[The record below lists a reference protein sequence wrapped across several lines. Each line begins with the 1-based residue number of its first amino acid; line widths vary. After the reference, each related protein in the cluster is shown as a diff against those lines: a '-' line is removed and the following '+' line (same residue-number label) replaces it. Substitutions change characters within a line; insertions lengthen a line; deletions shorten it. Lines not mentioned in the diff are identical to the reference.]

1 MRPESRVC
9 VRCRHRLVVCD
20 GQKEHSSAADHPRIC
35 KLSLGHEGENSVL
48 GVVSQTMTRVKPGG
62 QEAISAGRRSSQIE
76 HVKKATRFEDAPDLT
91 QCLLLLVLLEVVEHE
106 GGEYA
111 RKA

>member
-1 MRPESRVC
+1 
-9 VRCRHRLVVCD
+9 
-20 GQKEHSSAADHPRIC
+20 
-35 KLSLGHEGENSVL
+35 
-48 GVVSQTMTRVKPGG
+48 MTRVKPGG
-62 QEAISAGRRSSQIE
+62 QEAISAGRRSSEIE